1 MFRTL
6 IDPEALAALAGE
18 DRLALFD
25 CRFVLTDPA
34 AGRAAFEAGH
44 VPGAAYLDLER
55 DLSAP
60 ASAEGGRHPL
70 PDRAGF
76 AARLRALGVRSGDQV
91 VVYDDVGGSLAARAW
106 WMLRWLGHEAVALL
120 DGGLKAWTDSG
131 RALEAGPGGSRP
143 AGDIA
148 ADDTLVATVDTAEI
162 VAALGSDSLLL
173 IDARTAARFAGEP
186 HPLDSA
192 SGHIPGAR
200 NRFHGDN
207 LAGDGRFKSP
217 ALLRAE
223 FEAVLGG
230 VSPDHVALQCGSG
243 VTACHDLLALEVAGL
258 PGARLYPGS
267 WSAWTADSARP
278 VVSDIIGKSIV
289 S

>member
-6 IDPEALAALAGE
+6 IDPDALLVLAEE

-25 CRFVLTDPA
+25 CRFNLADPA

-44 VPGAAYLDLER
+44 IPGAVYLDLEH

-70 PDRAGF
+70 PDREAF
-76 AARLRALGVRSGDQV
+76 AARLRALGVQAGDQV

-120 DGGLKAWTDSG
+120 DGGLKAWADSG
-131 RALEAGPGGSRP
+131 YVLEQGPGQRRP
-143 AGDIA
+143 EGTIVAGEP
-148 ADDTLVATVDTAEI
+148 LVGTVDTADI
-162 VAALGSDSLLL
+162 LAAIGTDRLLV

-186 HPLDSA
+186 HPLDTA

-200 NRFHGDN
+200 NRFFGDN
-207 LAGDGRFKSP
+207 LAADGRFKP
-217 ALLRAE
+217 AASLRAE
-223 FEAVLGG
+223 FEAVLDG
-230 VSPDHVALQCGSG
+230 VSSAKVALQCGSG
-243 VTACHDLLALEVAGL
+243 VTACHDLLAMEVAGL
-258 PGARLYPGS
+258 SGARLYPGS
-267 WSAWTADSARP
+267 WSAWTANSAHP
-278 VVSDIIGKSIV
+278 VA
-289 S
+289 